1 MARLLALRRPS
12 PARDGADDVNAE
24 VLARFAAG
32 DEAAFDLVYDRY
44 AGPMYSLALGVIGR
58 QDLAAD
64 VVQQAFL
71 QAWRN
76 AASVRPDAPIA
87 PWLFTITRRCAI
99 DTWRRE
105 QRLQAV
111 DPASAAFD
119 VSDEPADLEARW
131 EAWQVRRALDTL
143 PEEERILVKLVYVD
157 GLSHSDIADKM
168 QLPLGTVKGRI
179 RRTHIRLADR
189 LAHLSPEAGG
199 AT

>member
-1 MARLLALRRPS
+1 MSGILRAATLTDADPHG
-12 PARDGADDVNAE
+12 GASDA
-24 VLARFAAG
+24 AGYSGSTGFAARPRV
-32 DEAAFDLVYDRY
+32 LK
-44 AGPMYSLALGVIGR
+44 
-58 QDLAAD
+58 AAD

-76 AASVRPDAPIA
+76 ASSVRTDAPIA

-111 DPASAAFD
+111 DPASGTFD
-119 VSDEPADLEARW
+119 LADESPDLEARW

-143 PEEERILVKLVYVD
+143 SEEERILVKLVYVD
-157 GLSHSDIADKM
+157 GLSHSDIAERQ

-179 RRTHIRLADR
+179 RRAHRRLADM

-199 AT
+199 AL

>member
-1 MARLLALRRPS
+1 MPRLALRRQS
-12 PARDGADDVNAE
+12 QVRDASDDVTTE
-24 VLARFAAG
+24 VLVRFARG
-32 DEAAFDLVYDRY
+32 EEPAFDVVYERF
-44 AGPMYSLALGVIGR
+44 AGPMYSLALGLIGR

-76 AASVRPDAPIA
+76 AASVRTDASIA

-111 DPASAAFD
+111 DPASGTFD

-143 PEEERILVKLVYVD
+143 PEEERILMKLVYVD
-157 GLSHSDIADKM
+157 GLSHSDIADQQ

-179 RRTHIRLADR
+179 RRVHQRLADR

-199 AT
+199 AP

>member
-1 MARLLALRRPS
+1 MPRLSLRQS
-12 PARDGADDVNAE
+12 PVRDAADDVTTD
-24 VLARFAAG
+24 VLARFARG
-32 DEAAFDLVYDRY
+32 EEAAFELVYGRY
-44 AGPMYSLALGVIGR
+44 SGPMYSLALGLIGR

-76 AASVRPDAPIA
+76 AASVRADSSIA

-111 DPASAAFD
+111 DPSSGTFD
-119 VSDEPADLEARW
+119 VGDEPTDLEARW

-143 PEEERILVKLVYVD
+143 PEEERILLKLVYVD
-157 GLSHSDIADKM
+157 GLSHSDIAERL
-168 QLPLGTVKGRI
+168 QLPLGTVKARI
-179 RRTHIRLADR
+179 RRVHQRLAEM

-199 AT
+199 AL

>member
-1 MARLLALRRPS
+1 VPRLALRRQS
-12 PARDGADDVNAE
+12 PVGDGADDVTID
-24 VLARFAAG
+24 VLARFSRG
-32 DEAAFDLVYDRY
+32 EEAAFDIVYDRF
-44 AGPMYSLALGVIGR
+44 AGPMYSFALGLIGR

-76 AASVRPDAPIA
+76 ASSVRTDAPIA

-111 DPASAAFD
+111 DPASGTFD
-119 VSDEPADLEARW
+119 LADEPPDLEARW

-143 PEEERILVKLVYVD
+143 SEEERILVKLVYVD
-157 GLSHSDIADKM
+157 GLSHSDIAERQ

-179 RRTHIRLADR
+179 RRAHRRLADM

-199 AT
+199 AP